1 MKPNT
6 ILPSDARYL
15 QIIVDHITTCKAY
28 KPALGQGKP
37 VSLEAFQQLYGADPF
52 YAWFGLND
60 PLVYAAHR
68 AAGGIT
74 SVYRQIGLGSEVL
87 FRQILQDHLGLTAEQ
102 VAWSYMTTVEGRSRR
117 LSLDARVDLADI
129 ADAVR
134 RETVA
139 HWLLE
144 SARRLD
150 VAPGIAAA
158 LKGLVFE
165 VRQGYK
171 SKDSKRQ
178 NADLANAATAYSQ
191 GYLPVL
197 LVLSTQIDSD
207 IVERYT
213 HAKWCIL
220 RGQLGASPHLSTYAF
235 AEQIVGYDWAG
246 FFQRN
251 AATLQTLIADIL
263 QALLEPEGHDG

>member
-1 MKPNT
+1 
-6 ILPSDARYL
+6 
-15 QIIVDHITTCKAY
+15 
-28 KPALGQGKP
+28 
-37 VSLEAFQQLYGADPF
+37 
-52 YAWFGLND
+52 
-60 PLVYAAHR
+60 
-68 AAGGIT
+68 
-74 SVYRQIGLGSEVL
+74 
-87 FRQILQDHLGLTAEQ
+87 
-102 VAWSYMTTVEGRSRR
+102 MTTVEGRSRR

-129 ADAVR
+129 ADAAR

-139 HWLLE
+139 RWLLE

-158 LKGLVFE
+158 LKGIVFE

-178 NADLANAATAYSQ
+178 NADLANAAAAYSQ

-207 IVERYT
+207 IVERYA
-213 HAKWCIL
+213 HAKWLIL
-220 RGQLGASPHLSTYAF
+220 QGNLETSPYLSTYAF
-235 AEQIVGYDWAG
+235 VEQVVGYDWAG

-251 AATLQTLIADIL
+251 ATILQTLIAAIL
-263 QALLEPEGHDG
+263 KSLLEPATHNA